1 MGKMMDNMRTKI
13 ADLEKALL
21 VNQKEDETQYDIL
34 AGNFDFSK
42 YSMAI
47 GIFSVFATFLM
58 WLSQRTGSKKGTPIR
73 LQNVPS

>member
-1 MGKMMDNMRTKI
+1 MMDNMRTKI

-21 VNQKEDETQYDIL
+21 VNQKEDETQDDIL

-58 WLSQRTGSKKGTPIR
+58 WLFQRTGSKKGTPIR